1 MPSKFRLRYVF
12 RPLIQIIARLL
23 VKIKVTANIATGM
36 MVFCSIISFVFLTFF
51 RNFLIFSIFV
61 FLTGIFDGVDGAIAR
76 LNNKNDGFGG
86 FLDSFM
92 DRVSEFIIFLA
103 LLIEFWNRILWNII
117 DMRLIV
123 FISLVSSMMISY
135 SRGRAETIIDADFDI
150 GLMARS
156 ERLFYI
162 FITMII
168 SFFIGY
174 EEHFIFIFML
184 LVVITALYR
193 GIKIYFMI
201 KKEKPN

>member
-1 MPSKFRLRYVF
+1 MPSKYRLRYIF
-12 RPLIQIIARLL
+12 RPLIQILARAL
-23 VKIKVTANIATGM
+23 VKIKVNANMATGM
-36 MVFCSIISFVFLTFF
+36 MLFCSIISFIFLVFF
-51 RNFLIFSIFV
+51 RNLLIFSIFV
-61 FLTGIFDGVDGAIAR
+61 FLTGIFDGLDGAIAR
-76 LNNKNDGFGG
+76 LNNKTDGFGS

-92 DRVSEFIIFLA
+92 DRISEFIIFLA
-103 LLIEFWNRILWNII
+103 LLIYFWDRILWKII
-117 DMRLIV
+117 DMRLII

-193 GIKIYFMI
+193 GIKIYYII